1 MVLPLGDSLEKKVA
15 DGCCSSLDLYRY
27 PGQLEHVDEMKA
39 DAAGEDGWIGWIGL
53 RTVIAAEL
61 MDHS

>member
-1 MVLPLGDSLEKKVA
+1 MGLPLGDSLEEKKVA

-39 DAAGEDGWIGWIGL
+39 DAAGEDGWIGL